1 MDFDILEKLGKIAG
15 IAGITVG
22 AVVIIFSGIIQKK
35 IFPGLTKEQGFR
47 IIKMIILFA
56 GLLAIIG
63 IGAWIYTDYQKNKID
78 KTNQLKVKHVVGFV
92 NDVNGDP
99 VTSVNIEVSQYPE
112 IIDYTDQD
120 GKFVV
125 KINGTGKKYIDLVLK
140 HKSYKLVRK
149 KVKIDFDNEKDEIEL
164 KGFTLVTAFPPDQE
178 NANRDNSGQQQNDI
192 SGSGDADNV
201 NHGNASRQTS
211 PNNNR
216 TNTTPTNRLAA
227 ITLNYMGDD
236 YGCVLNLEITIGNH
250 VIVPTSNAFMINGLT
265 PGYNSYTIHGTID
278 CGTYG
283 SCLADGEDQIYIENG
298 ANYYIMWLYETC
310 EIGILTQREYQTAI
324 SVQ

>member
-1 MDFDILEKLGKIAG
+1 MDFDILEKLGKVAG

-56 GLLAIIG
+56 GLLAVIG

-78 KTNQLKVKHVVGFV
+78 RTNQLKVKHVIGYIKDID
-92 NDVNGDP
+92 NSPISN
-99 VTSVNIEVSQYPE
+99 VNIEVAQYDE

-120 GKFVV
+120 GKFVI
-125 KINGTGKKYIDLVLK
+125 KINGAGKKYIDLVLK

-149 KVKIDFDNEKDEIEL
+149 KVKIDFDNEVDEIEL
-164 KGFTLVTAFPPDQE
+164 KEITLISSKPPKQE
-178 NANRDNSGQQQNDI
+178 DI
-192 SGSGDADNV
+192 IQ
-201 NHGNASRQTS
+201 GNPGKNTPKKTKSS
-211 PNNNR
+211 PH
-216 TNTTPTNRLAA
+216 AG

-236 YGCVLNLEITIGNH
+236 YNCALNLEITIGDRA
-250 VIVPTSNAFMINGLT
+250 IIPTSNTHQISGLT

-278 CGTYG
+278 CGTMG
-283 SCLADGEDQIYIENG
+283 SCLADGQDQLYIENG
-298 ANYYIMWLYETC
+298 ADYYIMWLYETC
-310 EIGILTQREYQTAI
+310 EIGILTLSEYQKAI
-324 SVQ
+324 GGY

>member
-1 MDFDILEKLGKIAG
+1 MDFDILEQLGKIAG

-35 IFPGLTKEQGFR
+35 IFPGLTKEQGYR

-56 GLLAIIG
+56 GLLAVIG
-63 IGAWIYTDYQKNKID
+63 IGAWIYTDFQKNKID
-78 KTNQLKVKHVVGFV
+78 KTNQLKVKYVVGFV
-92 NDVNGDP
+92 KDVNEDP
-99 VTSVNIEVSQYPE
+99 VTSVNIEVAQYPE

-125 KINGTGKKYIDLVLK
+125 KVNGTGKKYIDLVLK

-149 KVKIDFDNEKDEIEL
+149 KVKIDFDNETDEIEL
-164 KGFTLVTAFPPDQE
+164 KGFTLITAFPPDQQDATQG
-178 NANRDNSGQQQNDI
+178 NTSQPQNNNNGQSTTNT
-192 SGSGDADNV
+192 GD
-201 NHGNASRQTS
+201 ASRQAN

-216 TNTTPTNRLAA
+216 TNTPANALAA

-236 YGCVLNLEITIGNH
+236 YACVLNLEITIGNH
-250 VIVPTSNAFMINGLT
+250 VVVPSSNSFIISGLT

-278 CGTYG
+278 CGTKI
-283 SCLADGEDQIYIENG
+283 SCLADGQDQLYIENG

-310 EIGILTQREYQTAI
+310 EIGILTQREFQTAI
-324 SVQ
+324 SGQ